1 MKMCIFQALQS
12 GQYSCVWKGAGV
24 ERQEPPQQRLLLVW
38 QEVVNADY
46 CPVLPGG
53 LVESESGK
61 AVVVVGRGESW
72 AAGAEEG
79 SKL

>member
-1 MKMCIFQALQS
+1 MLIIALCS
-12 GQYSCVWKGAGV
+12 
-24 ERQEPPQQRLLLVW
+24 R
-38 QEVVNADY
+38 
-46 CPVLPGG
+46 GG

-72 AAGAEEG
+72 AAGAQEG

>member
-1 MKMCIFQALQS
+1 MKMCIYQALQS
-12 GQYSCVWKGAGV
+12 GQYSCVWKSAGV
-24 ERQEPPQQRLLLVW
+24 ERQEQPQQRLLLVW

-61 AVVVVGRGESW
+61 AVVVGRGESW
-72 AAGAEEG
+72 AAGSEEG